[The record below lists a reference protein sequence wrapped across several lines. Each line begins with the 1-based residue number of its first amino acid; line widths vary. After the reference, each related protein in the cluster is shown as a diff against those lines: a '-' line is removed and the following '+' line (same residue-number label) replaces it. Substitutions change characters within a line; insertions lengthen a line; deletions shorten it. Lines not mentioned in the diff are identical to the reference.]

1 MEDGC
6 SYKLV
11 PVLDPTREDRYGNQ
25 AKIGTRLEKDAHQAK
40 WVKWIFEQYANG
52 RSPWNIVTELNARG
66 VPPPGAAYKRDYHRP
81 PTWSAAALHGELQR
95 GTGILNISSTGA
107 STGGNRSYRVTD
119 PDDGTETNRWRESS
133 EWVSKEIPELRIV
146 RNQSWLVD
154 DHPLGADWSNARMW
168 S

>member
-1 MEDGC
+1 
-6 SYKLV
+6 
-11 PVLDPTREDRYGNQ
+11 
-25 AKIGTRLEKDAHQAK
+25 
-40 WVKWIFEQYANG
+40 
-52 RSPWNIVTELNARG
+52 
-66 VPPPGAAYKRDYHRP
+66 
-81 PTWSAAALHGELQR
+81 
-95 GTGILNISSTGA
+95 
-107 STGGNRSYRVTD
+107 VTD